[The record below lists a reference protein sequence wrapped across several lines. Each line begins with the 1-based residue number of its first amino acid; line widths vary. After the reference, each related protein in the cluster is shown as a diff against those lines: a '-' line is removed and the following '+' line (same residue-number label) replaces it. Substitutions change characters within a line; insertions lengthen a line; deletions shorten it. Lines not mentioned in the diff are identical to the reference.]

1 MQIKYSQL
9 TNIINSIKKLSS
21 KELPIQT
28 SIKLAKLLKQLNLE
42 NEIFANEYRKLFD
55 KYAEKD
61 EKGNIKFEN
70 NNAIA
75 LKKET
80 IEEFKIK
87 YNELMDYS
95 FNVDFSPI
103 SISELKDIQISAD
116 DLIALEGFVVD

>member
-42 NEIFANEYRKLFD
+42 NEIFTNEYRKLFD

>member
-61 EKGNIKFEN
+61 EKGNIKFEK
-70 NNAIA
+70 NNAIT

-80 IEEFKIK
+80 IDEFKIK

-116 DLIALEGFVVD
+116 DLIVLEGFLVE